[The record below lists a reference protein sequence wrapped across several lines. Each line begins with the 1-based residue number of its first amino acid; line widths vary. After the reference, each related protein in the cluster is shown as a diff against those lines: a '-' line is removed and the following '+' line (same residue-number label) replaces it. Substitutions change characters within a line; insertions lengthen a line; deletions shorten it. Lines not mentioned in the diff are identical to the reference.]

1 MTARCEGLL
10 AAATGDLDEALAR
23 LEHALV
29 EHDGLASEFDRAR
42 TLLHRGIVLRRL
54 KRRRAARDSLAAAR
68 ATFERLG
75 SPLWVERAA
84 GELARI
90 SGASRVVS
98 RDLTATELRVAELVV
113 AGHANKQVA
122 AELYITVRTVESNLT
137 SVYRK
142 LGIRSRSQLAAA
154 LNAPR

>member
-1 MTARCEGLL
+1 
-10 AAATGDLDEALAR
+10 
-23 LEHALV
+23 
-29 EHDGLASEFDRAR
+29 
-42 TLLHRGIVLRRL
+42 
-54 KRRRAARDSLAAAR
+54 
-68 ATFERLG
+68 
-75 SPLWVERAA
+75 
-84 GELARI
+84 
-90 SGASRVVS
+90 VVS